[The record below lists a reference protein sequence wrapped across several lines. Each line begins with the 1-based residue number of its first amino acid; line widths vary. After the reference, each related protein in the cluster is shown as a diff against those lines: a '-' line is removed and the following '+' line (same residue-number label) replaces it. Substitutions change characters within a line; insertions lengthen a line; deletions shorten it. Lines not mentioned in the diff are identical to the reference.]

1 MSRRG
6 LVVALLCGVLGI
18 GLGVVVAY
26 AAQPRTSTSGDAR
39 PVSAVSPSVPI
50 DEPTPVHYHR
60 DISYPTL
67 RPGLALS
74 EQHVIRNDL
83 AVWHYHVPLGW
94 QPSWVCS
101 TGCPPGVVPDQPMP
115 EGRINGADEVRF
127 RPAGEPLIGG
137 YSLRVRVLDNSLN
150 NLEQMVATKL
160 VGFRQG
166 VKDFHTIH
174 KTPSAVYFDY
184 RDPTTDYHRFNFF
197 QWFSVPGQS
206 NATLE
211 MSVSGRER
219 DVPGLRALFNRFADN
234 VSGSLPPPTKNGSTG
249 PSA

>member
-1 MSRRG
+1 M
-6 LVVALLCGVLGI
+6 VALLCGVLGI
-18 GLGVVVAY
+18 GLGLAVAY
-26 AAQPRTSTSGDAR
+26 AVQPRTSTSGDAH
-39 PVSAVSPSVPI
+39 PVAAVSPSVPI
-50 DEPTPVHYHR
+50 DEPTPVHYRR
-60 DISYPTL
+60 DIAYPTL
-67 RPGLALS
+67 RPGLALA
-74 EQHVIRNDL
+74 ETHVIRNDL
-83 AVWHYHVPLGW
+83 AFWRYHVPQGW

-115 EGRINGADEVRF
+115 EHKVDTVDEVRF
-127 RPAGEPLIGG
+127 RPPGEPVIGG
-137 YSLRVRVLDNSLN
+137 YSLRVRILDNSLN
-150 NLEQMVATKL
+150 NLQQMVATKL

-166 VKDFHTIH
+166 VKDFHTIR

-197 QWFSVPGQS
+197 QWFAVPGQS

-219 DVPGLRALFNRFADN
+219 DVSGLRALFNRFADN
-234 VSGSLPPPTKNGSTG
+234 VEGTVPPKPQNGSAS